1 MKQFLNVL
9 HVYNIL
15 LLDETTVQAL
25 KVAMPLEPFSHSPIL
40 AAASRKSLKE
50 NRFNISSVQTS
61 RSGAPSSSTPGFEN
75 PGYSSMNLKTQP
87 KTNLPRLVQDAAVQK
102 HRSCCFFFGGA

>member
-15 LLDETTVQAL
+15 LLGEKSVQAL
-25 KVAMPLEPFSHSPIL
+25 KVAMRLEPFSHSPIL

-50 NRFNISSVQTS
+50 NRLTS
-61 RSGAPSSSTPGFEN
+61 LPSKLPDLEPLLLPLTD
-75 PGYSSMNLKTQP
+75 LKTLATAP
-87 KTNLPRLVQDAAVQK
+87 
-102 HRSCCFFFGGA
+102 